1 VTQAVTRDAFL
12 NGQVTVLQPAKGYR
26 AGLDA
31 VLLAASLD
39 AKPGDHIAE
48 AGTGAGTALLCA
60 AHRLPHARFTGFEI
74 DPDMAQLAREG
85 AISNNFAERVAV
97 ETLDIAR
104 RDPAHEN
111 AFDQVF
117 SNPPFFDPAAV
128 RAPAEERR
136 GAYLAETPLKDWVLA
151 MHHLAKPG
159 GRLTFIHRAA
169 ALADLLELLNPRTGE
184 IEVLPIR
191 PAPGEPAHRIL
202 VRARKGLRKG
212 PLRLADGFALHETS
226 GGPLTIRAAEIAA
239 GSGLDWV

>member
-1 VTQAVTRDAFL
+1 MTQAVTRDAFL
-12 NGQVTVLQPAKGYR
+12 AGKVAVLQPAKGYR

-39 AKPGDHIAE
+39 AKPGEHLAE
-48 AGTGAGTALLCA
+48 AGSGAGAALLCA
-60 AHRLPHARFTGFEI
+60 AHRLAEVRFTGFEI
-74 DPDMAQLAREG
+74 DPEMAQLAREG
-85 AISNNFAERVAV
+85 VAANSFGERVTV
-97 ETLDIAR
+97 ETLDVGR
-104 RDPAHEN
+104 RDPAREN

-128 RAPAEERR
+128 RAPAEDRR

-169 ALADLLELLNPRTGE
+169 ALADLLELLNPRAGE
-184 IEVLPIR
+184 IEVLPVR

-202 VRARKGLRKG
+202 VRARKALRRG
-212 PLRLADGFALHETS
+212 PVRLADGFALHETP
-226 GGPLTIRAAEIAA
+226 GGPLTSRASRIAA
-239 GSGLDWV
+239 GSALDWV